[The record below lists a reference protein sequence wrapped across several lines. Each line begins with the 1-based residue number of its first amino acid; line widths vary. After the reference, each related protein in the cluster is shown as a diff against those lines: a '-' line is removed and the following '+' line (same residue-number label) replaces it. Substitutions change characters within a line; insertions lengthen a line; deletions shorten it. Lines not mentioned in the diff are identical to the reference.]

1 MSHFSPQEKSD
12 IEKYF
17 GSSVEELEQSEFEG
31 TLRKL
36 RAKYHPDNF
45 EQFENEAVR
54 EMATEKFQAIEK
66 LAEKM
71 KAYFDGTLI
80 SAPKAEKRAHNFM
93 HPDAI
98 FAGKRLKIE
107 VMTSNKDLKYH
118 LFGTGY
124 RWLTF
129 GDSFQIPETE
139 ARIHIDEDHR
149 GHRVGFRESIRM
161 YLTFDESDSISSIV
175 NWLYPRIVKDA
186 STLLV
191 VGEAVEVNAQA
202 IETAIKKHTLLR
214 IGGGE

>member
-1 MSHFSPQEKSD
+1 MSHFSQQEKSA

-17 GSSVEELEQSEFEG
+17 GSSLDELEKAEFEG
-31 TLRKL
+31 ALRKL

-45 EQFENEAVR
+45 EQFENEAVK
-54 EMATEKFQAIEK
+54 EMATEKFQAIEA

-71 KAYFDGTLI
+71 KAHFDGTLP
-80 SAPKAEKRAHNFM
+80 SLPKSDERAHNFM
-93 HPDAI
+93 HPDAV
-98 FAGKRLKIE
+98 FAGKRLKVE

-118 LFGTGY
+118 LFGTSY

-129 GDSFQIPETE
+129 GDSFKIPETE

-161 YLTFDESDSISSIV
+161 YLTFNESDSIAAIV
-175 NWLYPRIVKDA
+175 NWLYPRIAQDA
-186 STLLV
+186 STLII
-191 VGEAVEVNAQA
+191 VGDSVDVNPES

-214 IGGGE
+214 IGEG